1 MNEDELNED
10 CTSIL
15 VKLFNKFEKDGF
27 LGVKKYFILF
37 ISIILFLS
45 PITIFNMT
53 YGKGLFEGSS
63 EVEKIVYNLIVNTLI
78 FIILYII
85 GSVRK
90 IKNVKDVIAFNTCMT
105 LFLMGVI
112 TLVISVSYNIYEFFK
127 ESAQFKLGI
136 LLLVLTVLIIIAYYT
151 VKWVRLIREL
161 IYKMDKYIKLKDDEN
176 QKGKIEKMKPM

>member
-1 MNEDELNED
+1 M
-10 CTSIL
+10 
-15 VKLFNKFEKDGF
+15 
-27 LGVKKYFILF
+27 
-37 ISIILFLS
+37 II
-45 PITIFNMT
+45 
-53 YGKGLFEGSS
+53 
-63 EVEKIVYNLIVNTLI
+63 NTLI

-127 ESAQFKLGI
+127 ESSQFKLGI